1 MIDKKNPTIVQM
13 IAVLLV
19 VAAVC
24 SAGVAAVYA
33 MTKDTIAETNA
44 KKLQK
49 SLSEVLPE
57 YDKTDTLTIK
67 TDDGNA
73 FCYIAQKGGQTVGY
87 AIKTSNM
94 TGYNGLVEVLTGFD
108 NDGKIINTSATVL
121 NETPGLGQKAAEPKF
136 KDQFKGF
143 EPSKKTLK
151 VKKDG
156 GDVDAI
162 SAATI
167 TSRAYTLAVQQ
178 AFNALQKHLGNKVD
192 TNSGATSSANK
203 NADEREIEN
212 DK

>member
-13 IAVLLV
+13 IAVLLI

-49 SLSEVLPE
+49 SLSEVLPQ
-57 YDKTDTLTIK
+57 YDMTDTLTITTGDTK
-67 TDDGNA
+67 A
-73 FCYIAQKGGQTVGY
+73 FCYIAKKDGAVVGY
-87 AIKTSNM
+87 AIKASN
-94 TGYNGLVEVLTGFD
+94 TNGYNGLVEVLTGFD
-108 NDGKIINTSATVL
+108 KDGKIINTSATVL
-121 NETPGLGQKAAEPKF
+121 NETPGLGQKALEPKF
-136 KDQFKGF
+136 ADQFKGF

-178 AFNALQKHLGNKVD
+178 AFNALQTHLGNKVD